1 MISGNGTTTTRDHA
15 AGVSTAGHPPG
26 RDAAAAPHPHGTTNR
41 VISPTR
47 KGKSRG
53 RSRVMER
60 TGGDHDAGDAQDTGA
75 VFCTWNSS
83 QLFYRILYD
92 GSSFGGKLTFSF

>member
-1 MISGNGTTTTRDHA
+1 
-15 AGVSTAGHPPG
+15 
-26 RDAAAAPHPHGTTNR
+26 
-41 VISPTR
+41 
-47 KGKSRG
+47 
-53 RSRVMER
+53 MER

-92 GSSFGGKLTFSF
+92 GSSFGGKLTFSFESVSRRRSDEEHPEGEEQEERGDRDQEGGEGDGEEVIKS